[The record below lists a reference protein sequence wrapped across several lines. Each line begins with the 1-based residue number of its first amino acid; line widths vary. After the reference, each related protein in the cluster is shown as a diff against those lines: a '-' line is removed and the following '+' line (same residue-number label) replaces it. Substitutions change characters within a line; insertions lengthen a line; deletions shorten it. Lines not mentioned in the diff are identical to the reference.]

1 MPRGVG
7 VGGFWALLSCGLA
20 LLCALGLLSPAWIVA
35 PAPRGPPPGPPPP
48 PLGLLGPC
56 LAPGPHACAPF
67 ALGGLRA
74 FRAIPASAW
83 QTSTVL
89 CLGGCLLLILSSLLA
104 VISVFL
110 PSGYF
115 ERRVCAL
122 AGYMQMAAVFI
133 MASGLLV
140 YPLGLNSAPVKDS
153 CENAGVYNAG
163 SCQIG
168 WGYTLAIVGV
178 MLSGF
183 LPFFAKY
190 APKEHILPTPMPSI
204 L

>member
-20 LLCALGLLSPAWIVA
+20 ALCALGLLSPAWVVP
-35 PAPRGPPPGPPPP
+35 PAPRGPLAAPPP

-56 LAPGPHACAPF
+56 LAPAPRPCAPF
-67 ALGGLRA
+67 ALGGLRR
-74 FRAIPASAW
+74 FGDIPAGAW

-89 CLGGCLLLILSSLLA
+89 CSGGYALLALSALLA
-104 VISVFL
+104 VSSVFL
-110 PSGYF
+110 SSGPL
-115 ERRVCAL
+115 ERRVCSL
-122 AGYMQMAAVFI
+122 AGYVQMAAVFT
-133 MASGLLV
+133 MAAGLLV
-140 YPLGLNSAPVKDS
+140 YPLGLGSASAKDS

-190 APKEHILPTPMPSI
+190 APKEHILSTPMPAI